1 MLNNKA
7 RGHGGF
13 LRCMGVLLASIMPT
27 AAFAVPVAKILS
39 PVAGAKLHAT
49 RPLEVTIDV
58 SGTGTTQSRWSLT
71 LLAPGK
77 EVQVAEGSG
86 DASNLAVAVL
96 RHSEVPSGVPLQLS
110 LSLDGTVRASVSFL
124 AVANRY
130 AAIPFDATAVSRYL
144 GWSVDTTGR
153 YIATSGVPGNRG
165 FDLLD
170 RDTFSLQSVSVDI
183 GSSEGHKLTAIGNR
197 YFFKGSFRDS
207 NGIFALGFGYYD
219 FASGESHLIDAFGN
233 ELFGTNASGTRAIY
247 QASVRD
253 PSGAGF
259 TRQYILWDE
268 ASGER
273 RQITDAADAIIYPSD
288 SEACP
293 RLLGTTPVMS
303 ADGSRA
309 VFFTHS
315 TLGNAADDPTIG
327 CRVFIYDVA
336 DDTLALAAAI
346 PREKALGLPSLSA
359 DGRWLA
365 FTSAYIRPPH
375 TAAGSYAALLDLETG
390 ALTDPV
396 GGIVDS
402 PSFDSVIT
410 GDRDAVVVSTTADLD
425 PRVGNADHN
434 FELFLYDN
442 ASGEFTQI
450 SETTGGAGLGGNG
463 CQQRRPAVDHDGSV
477 VVWAWD
483 RMSAE
488 SCVIDGPQRNEAD
501 GLHLGRVRAIRK
513 RPGNHAPEWSLPRT
527 ARVRAG
533 DTLDLDVS
541 ASDADGDFLTFFAQ
555 VPDTVDV
562 PAGSTFT
569 DHRNG
574 TATLHWP
581 TKPADAGVH
590 TLRVAVFDEGGDEQF
605 GDVQI
610 AVCSEILHDGN
621 LLGVLWALFDPDPPV
636 PCRDADLNGDGVVSA
651 ADLVAALR
659 AG

>member
-1 MLNNKA
+1 MAPAPDSKVGPN
-7 RGHGGF
+7 
-13 LRCMGVLLASIMPT
+13 GVVDVRIRVLGLEAGEWVLTLDGPSGAKQLLAQG
-27 AAFAVPVAKILS
+27 AGDRDDFVVARVYANSL
-39 PVAGAKLHAT
+39 VAGASYRLA
-49 RPLEVTIDV
+49 LQQDEVA
-58 SGTGTTQSRWSLT
+58 G
-71 LLAPGK
+71 
-77 EVQVAEGSG
+77 AEMTFRVT
-86 DASNLAVAVL
+86 D
-96 RHSEVPSGVPLQLS
+96 PKFQ
-110 LSLDGTVRASVSFL
+110 
-124 AVANRY
+124 
-130 AAIPFDATAVSRYL
+130 AIPIDSGNFSQEVYSF
-144 GWSVDTTGR
+144 GWSVDASGTVLGLGGRTQDDTIIFFNTDTWERNTFPFERGNSEGGKLARDGKRYFSYASFPPPAGDGSLGLGFINSETGQL
-153 YIATSGVPGNRG
+153 TLVDSNGLFL
-165 FDLLD
+165 FD
-170 RDTFSLQSVSVDI
+170 VSVD
-183 GSSEGHKLTAIGNR
+183 GNR
-197 YFFKGSFRDS
+197 
-207 NGIFALGFGYYD
+207 AV
-219 FASGESHLIDAFGN
+219 
-233 ELFGTNASGTRAIY
+233 Y
-247 QASVRD
+247 QGLVPN

-259 TRQYILWDE
+259 TRQYFLWDE
-268 ASGER
+268 GRSER
-273 RQITDAADAIIYPSD
+273 RQLTSAADAIVYPSD

-581 TKPADAGVH
+581 TNPADAGVH

-636 PCRDADLNGDGVVSA
+636 PCRDADLNGDGVVSG
-651 ADLVAALR
+651 ADLLVAALR